1 MDKSSKR
8 WDEEGRQGPN
18 AIGHN
23 HMLGLLPKCE
33 GDLVRFG
40 IWEGLFQKQY
50 KQNQETIAVVQA
62 GAWTREMAVE
72 MGPEDEPDRQIRK

>member
-40 IWEGLFQKQY
+40 IWEGLF
-50 KQNQETIAVVQA
+50 
-62 GAWTREMAVE
+62 
-72 MGPEDEPDRQIRK
+72 